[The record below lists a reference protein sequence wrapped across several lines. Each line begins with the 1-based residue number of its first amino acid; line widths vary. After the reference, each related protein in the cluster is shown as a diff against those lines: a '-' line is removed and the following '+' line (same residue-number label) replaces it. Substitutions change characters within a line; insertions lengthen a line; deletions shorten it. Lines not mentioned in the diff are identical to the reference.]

1 MDQLQNYIDAIVRT
15 DWVTTA
21 IAAVVILVTTAII
34 ARLTRR
40 FLRRVLEINEERDL
54 PSSSIFINIARGA
67 VWITGICIMLST
79 CFRVDVSAAITALG
93 IGGIAISLGFQ
104 DTLSNLIGGLQ
115 VSLLRIIKPGDNIE
129 VGSSTG
135 VVKDITWRHTTIRNS
150 AGEEVLIPNSIISK
164 TALTHLPP
172 TNQVSLALVVTTEGQ
187 QLDEV
192 ATAIECKAREA
203 ASIVGKVVK
212 EPKLTFSEIT
222 AQGYAG
228 SISFSMAD
236 SRTTGRATDAVLR
249 AVAPLTRTAA
259 PQRAQQV
266 LEEVQEQADEAAA
279 HEEAAAAKTKPKP
292 KPKPSHKQSQKPSF
306 RKRMARALRMSKGE
320 PS

>member
-1 MDQLQNYIDAIVRT
+1 MEQLQNYIDAIVRT

-21 IAAVVILVTTAII
+21 ISAVVILAITAVV

-40 FLRRVLEINEERDL
+40 FLGRVLAINEERDL

-67 VWITGICIMLST
+67 VWITGVCIMLST

-135 VVKDITWRHTTIRNS
+135 VVKDITWRHTTIRNG

-172 TNQVSLALVVTTEGQ
+172 TNQVSLAIVVTTEGQ
-187 QLDEV
+187 HLDEV
-192 ATAIECKAREA
+192 AEAIEAGAHDFGENRPDSLEGKRARFPQQTWHFIGNIQSRRIPDIVRDA
-203 ASIVGKVVK
+203 ALVHSLYQQRHV
-212 EPKLTFSEIT
+212 PKF
-222 AQGYAG
+222 
-228 SISFSMAD
+228 D
-236 SRTTGRATDAVLR
+236 
-249 AVAPLTRTAA
+249 
-259 PQRAQQV
+259 
-266 LEEVQEQADEAAA
+266 
-279 HEEAAAAKTKPKP
+279 AAAAA
-292 KPKPSHKQSQKPSF
+292 SC
-306 RKRMARALRMSKGE
+306 RGRRARAVSRRARWPACWSTARAFRTCACAGL
-320 PS
+320 

>member
-1 MDQLQNYIDAIVRT
+1 MEQLQNYIDAIVRT

-21 IAAVVILVTTAII
+21 ISAVVILAITAVV

-40 FLRRVLEINEERDL
+40 FLGRVLAINEERDL

-67 VWITGICIMLST
+67 VWITGVCIMLST

-135 VVKDITWRHTTIRNS
+135 VVKDITWRHTTIRNG

-172 TNQVSLALVVTTEGQ
+172 TNQVSLAIVVTTEGQ
-187 QLDEV
+187 HLDEV
-192 ATAIECKAREA
+192 AEAIERRPARRRP
-203 ASIVGKVVK
+203 ASARWLNSRSSRSRRSPRRAMRV
-212 EPKLTFSEIT
+212 PSRSAWPT
-222 AQGYAG
+222 A
-228 SISFSMAD
+228 
-236 SRTTGRATDAVLR
+236 VPR
-249 AVAPLTRTAA
+249 AVQPMRCCAPWR
-259 PQRAQQV
+259 R
-266 LEEVQEQADEAAA
+266 
-279 HEEAAAAKTKPKP
+279 
-292 KPKPSHKQSQKPSF
+292 
-306 RKRMARALRMSKGE
+306 
-320 PS
+320 